1 MYFSFYAS
9 CIKLTVF
16 QKIKRILMSILFLHA
31 PEPHKSHQINEF
43 STQLT
48 SEIYKASCSFF
59 SFLFILED
67 SSPITFSG
75 ISMAIV
81 LFSLTP

>member
-16 QKIKRILMSILFLHA
+16 QKIRRILMSIFFLHA
-31 PEPHKSHQINEF
+31 PEPDKSHQINEF
-43 STQLT
+43 SGELT
-48 SEIYKASCSFF
+48 SETYKASCSLF
-59 SFLFILED
+59 SSLFILED

-81 LFSLTP
+81 LFSLTT